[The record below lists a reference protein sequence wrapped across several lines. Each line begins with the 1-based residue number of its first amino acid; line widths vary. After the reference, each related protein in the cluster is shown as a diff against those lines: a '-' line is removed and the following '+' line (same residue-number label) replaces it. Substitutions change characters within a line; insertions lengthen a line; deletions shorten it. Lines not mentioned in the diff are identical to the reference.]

1 MASATVTEGPA
12 PLRRWLR
19 LPKFLLAIPAWA
31 WWVFF
36 FLVPVALVVAAS
48 FGSKIEGSAG
58 RVSYDHLNLDNYR
71 QALEGGLSGLF
82 VDVLKQGMRT
92 TLIGTFLCV
101 VVAFPIA

>member
-58 RVSYDHLNLDNYR
+58 RVS
-71 QALEGGLSGLF
+71 
-82 VDVLKQGMRT
+82 
-92 TLIGTFLCV
+92 
-101 VVAFPIA
+101 